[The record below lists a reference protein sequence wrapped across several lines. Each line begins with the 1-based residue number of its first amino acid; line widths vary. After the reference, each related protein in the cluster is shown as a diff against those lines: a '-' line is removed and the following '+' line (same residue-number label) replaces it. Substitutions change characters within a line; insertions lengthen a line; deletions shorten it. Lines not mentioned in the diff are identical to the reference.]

1 MEENKNWSDIGDEI
15 SDVSKKIKDKFDGD
29 SLVDDLK
36 ESLHNTI
43 SNTSAILKNIL
54 ANLESTINDEEIK
67 RESKEVLD
75 SISLELKSTI
85 KATQEKLGS
94 LIKIQK
100 LEEE

>member
-15 SDVSKKIKDKFDGD
+15 SDVSKKIKEKFDGD
-29 SLVDDLK
+29 GLVDDLK

-75 SISLELKSTI
+75 SISLELRSTI

-94 LIKIQK
+94 LIKNQK

>member
-15 SDVSKKIKDKFDGD
+15 NDVSKKIKEKFDGD
-29 SLVDDLK
+29 GLVDDLK

-54 ANLESTINDEEIK
+54 SNLESTINDEEIK

-85 KATQEKLGS
+85 KTTQEKLGN

>member
-15 SDVSKKIKDKFDGD
+15 TDVSKKIKEKFDEDG
-29 SLVDDLK
+29 LVDDLK
-36 ESLHNTI
+36 DSLDNTI

-75 SISLELKSTI
+75 SISSELKSTI
-85 KATQEKLGS
+85 IIIQEKLGS

>member
-1 MEENKNWSDIGDEI
+1 MEENNNWSDIGDEI
-15 SDVSKKIKDKFDGD
+15 NDVSKKIKDKFDEG

-67 RESKEVLD
+67 RESKEVLV
-75 SISLELKSTI
+75 SINSELKSTI
-85 KATQEKLGS
+85 KTAQEKLGS
-94 LIKIQK
+94 LIKNQK